1 MKTTTRRYT
10 SPNQAPRLSTTAR
23 PDISGSAGIV
33 CLHARPMRQ
42 PVPLVTFEWGRVA
55 SSRRGR

>member
-10 SPNQAPRLSTTAR
+10 SPKQAPRLTTSA
-23 PDISGSAGIV
+23 SETAGTAGIV
-33 CLHARPMRQ
+33 CLHSPPLRQ
-42 PVPLVTFEWGRVA
+42 AMPLVTFEWGRVA